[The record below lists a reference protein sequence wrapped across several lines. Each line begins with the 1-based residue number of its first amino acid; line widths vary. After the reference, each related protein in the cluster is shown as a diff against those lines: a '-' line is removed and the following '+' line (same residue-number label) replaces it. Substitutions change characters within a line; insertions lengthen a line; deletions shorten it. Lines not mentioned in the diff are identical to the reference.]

1 MRPVQQL
8 EHLGASGGPNGHLRL
23 SSALAFDVISLHGER
38 ERMGADADPLRH
50 DDGSVVRFGVS
61 RDIGARKNA
70 EEILRRSE
78 RHLRQMTETIPVMLW
93 SATAAGA
100 IDYCNACM
108 LDYTGFSAEEFM
120 GGGWTKLLH
129 PDDVDQATQ
138 KWMSCVASG
147 APYRVEVRT
156 FHAAERTYRWCVASA
171 RPLRNRQGNV
181 LKWHGAVVDMHDW
194 KQAQEELRN
203 TQAELAHM
211 MRVMTMG
218 ELAASI
224 AHEVNQPL
232 TSIITNG
239 ETGLRRL
246 ARSEP
251 DVETVRKLTGRM
263 VADARRA
270 SGIIDHIRAMV
281 TRQAPQQTALTLN
294 DVVQESMDLLR
305 HEFQSRNISISLDL
319 APTLPYVVGDRTQLQ
334 QVVVNLSI
342 NAVQAMP
349 QSMRARRSI
358 SIRTV
363 LSDPKTVSCFVED
376 SGRGIEAEHLPHLF
390 DSFFTT
396 RNTGMGIGLPICRSI
411 IEAHRGQIRAD
422 SDSTLGGARFS
433 FSLPANGED

>member
-1 MRPVQQL
+1 MRAVQQF
-8 EHLGASGGPNGHLRL
+8 EHLGASEGPSAHLRL
-23 SSALAFDVISLHGER
+23 SGAPAFDVISLYGER
-38 ERMGADADPLRH
+38 ERIGARANPSRH

-70 EEILRRSE
+70 EEISRKSE

-120 GGGWTKLLH
+120 GRGWTKLLH

-147 APYRVEVRT
+147 TPYRVEVRT
-156 FHAAERTYRWCVASA
+156 FHAADRTYRWCVASA
-171 RPLRNRQGNV
+171 RPLRNRQGSI

-246 ARSEP
+246 ARPEP

-270 SGIIDHIRAMV
+270 SGIIDRIRAMV
-281 TRQAPQQTALTLN
+281 TGRAPQQTALALN
-294 DVVQESMDLLR
+294 DVIQETMDLLR

-319 APTLPYVVGDRTQLQ
+319 APALPYVVGDRTQLQ

-342 NAVQAMP
+342 NGVQAMA

-390 DSFFTT
+390 ESFFTT
-396 RNTGMGIGLPICRSI
+396 KNTGMGIGLPICRSI

-422 SDSTLGGARFS
+422 GNSALGGARFS

>member
-1 MRPVQQL
+1 MRAVQQF
-8 EHLGASGGPNGHLRL
+8 EHLRASEGPNAHRRLSGAPAFDGASLY
-23 SSALAFDVISLHGER
+23 GER
-38 ERMGADADPLRH
+38 ERMGAHADPLRH

-61 RDIGARKNA
+61 RDTGARRNA
-70 EEILRRSE
+70 EEILRESE

-93 SATAAGA
+93 SATAVGA

-108 LDYTGFSAEEFM
+108 LDYTGFSAEEFI
-120 GGGWTKLLH
+120 GKGWTKLLH

-138 KWMSCVASG
+138 KWMSCIASG

-156 FHAAERTYRWCVASA
+156 FHAADRTYRWCVASA
-171 RPLRNRQGNV
+171 RPLRNRQGNI

-251 DVETVRKLTGRM
+251 DIETVRKLTGRM

-270 SGIIDHIRAMV
+270 SEIIDRIRAMV
-281 TRQAPQQTALTLN
+281 TGREPQQTALPLN
-294 DVVQESMDLLR
+294 DVIQESMDLLR
-305 HEFQSRNISISLDL
+305 HEFQSRNILISLDL
-319 APTLPYVVGDRTQLQ
+319 APALPCVVGDRTQLQ
-334 QVVVNLSI
+334 QVVVNLAI
-342 NAVQAMP
+342 NAVQAMA
-349 QSMRARRSI
+349 QSMGARRSI
-358 SIRTV
+358 SIRTE

-396 RNTGMGIGLPICRSI
+396 KNTGMGIGLAICRSI

-422 SDSTLGGARFS
+422 SNSALGGARFS